1 MTDYFTFAG
10 NMVDTLG
17 GVISV
22 FTNSIPTFINF
33 IFSFIQLV
41 FLIIPNVLT
50 LLFWVISNLTV
61 IFLIAEICI
70 FAYAITVKDMRNKMV
85 IVVNGHIFLFKTFI
99 MMSLFIY
106 DLSLKFINAV
116 IDII

>member
-1 MTDYFTFAG
+1 MFSYVYNLVAYKIKITIKWTDYFTFAG

-41 FLIIPNVLT
+41 FFNN
-50 LLFWVISNLTV
+50 S
-61 IFLIAEICI
+61 
-70 FAYAITVKDMRNKMV
+70 
-85 IVVNGHIFLFKTFI
+85 
-99 MMSLFIY
+99 
-106 DLSLKFINAV
+106 
-116 IDII
+116 